1 MGLSVIFIIFF
12 IFISTHTLT
21 YALDPVKQLSDI
33 QKKLKKEMDIVE
45 QTKRR
50 EESLEERLKKL
61 SASIKTQEKELRRI
75 EKKKDETEKE
85 ISKINT
91 EIYDLSD
98 RLSVRLQ
105 RLKKYVV
112 DLYKGKHEVRAL
124 LLLSSVDYQ
133 DLVKRSRYLTLAAYD
148 ENRIIRGYSEDIKE
162 LLDKKERLRSLQK
175 TLEGQIKE
183 IKNRRYRLKK
193 SIEKKDA
200 LLALIR
206 KKRREREREIER
218 LKEASMR
225 LQDMLKSMKVKKI
238 PSSILGKG
246 FLSLKGH
253 LPWPVSGRIIKNYG
267 NFNRDF
273 SKDGIVIRMNG
284 SEKVKAVAGGR
295 IVYADTFPGYGRLVI
310 IDHGNGYHT
319 LYGNLSEFS
328 IRKGDL
334 IIEGIEIGSASLSEN
349 REYRDLYFEIRY
361 KGRPINPEQ
370 WFSPLR
376 RQLG

>member
-1 MGLSVIFIIFF
+1 MRLSVIFIFF
-12 IFISTHTLT
+12 FISTYTLT

-61 SASIKTQEKELRRI
+61 SVSIKTQEEELRRI
-75 EKKKDETEKE
+75 EEKKKKTERE

-91 EIYDLSD
+91 EIYELSD

-105 RLKKYVV
+105 RLKKYVI
-112 DLYKGKHEVRAL
+112 DLYKGKHEIRAL
-124 LLLSSVDYQ
+124 LLLSSADYQ
-133 DLVKRSRYLTLAAYD
+133 DLVKRSKYLTLAAYD
-148 ENRIIRGYSEDIKE
+148 ENRIIRGYSEEIKE

-193 SIEKKDA
+193 SMERKDA

-206 KKRREREREIER
+206 KKRREKEQEIER

-225 LQDMLKSMKVKKI
+225 LQDMLKSMRVKKI
-238 PSSILGKG
+238 PPSILGKG

-253 LPWPVSGRIIKNYG
+253 LPWPVSGKVIKNYG
-267 NFNRDF
+267 DFNRDF

-334 IIEGIEIGSASLSEN
+334 IIEGIEIGNASLSEN

-370 WFSPLR
+370 WLSPLR